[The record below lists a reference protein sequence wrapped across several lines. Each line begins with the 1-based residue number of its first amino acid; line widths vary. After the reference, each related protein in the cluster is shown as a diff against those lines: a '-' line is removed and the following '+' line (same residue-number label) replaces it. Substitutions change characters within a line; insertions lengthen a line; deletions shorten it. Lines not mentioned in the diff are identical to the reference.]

1 VNNKL
6 PRFLR
11 PSRLLYFILLIIFAG
26 LSFFFGD
33 KRHILAAA
41 EASVILLLA
50 VYTRLDTKKRAD
62 RLAQYLE
69 AVTGGIDTAAQN
81 SLTRSPLPVVI
92 FSTKSCNIL
101 WSNELFRA
109 ITGDRERMFEV
120 SVSDLVPGF
129 SADWLRDGKL
139 ECPEPIALG
148 DRLFKIYGN
157 LSRSGG
163 ARTDDF
169 IATTYWTDVTAYES
183 ARAEFYLSRPV
194 YAIILL
200 DNYEDLIKGVSEQ
213 EKSAVLSEIDARIGG
228 WTGGRDGYL
237 CKYDRD
243 RYLYITEERHF
254 DSLTGD
260 KFKILDAV
268 RECVGAGGVHATLSI
283 GIGKD
288 GATPLESSRFALL
301 AIEMALTRGGDQVVV
316 KNHFNFEF
324 FGGNSAEKENR
335 TKVKARVMANALGE
349 LIADS
354 SSVFIMGHKNADYD
368 AVGAA
373 AGVRRIALSKNVPA
387 HIVIDPEN
395 TMAKHLIDRL
405 KESPDYEG
413 AFVTVS
419 DAMINADSRSL
430 LVVVDTS
437 RPEETESQDLL
448 LSLTRVA
455 VIDHHRRAATYIENA
470 TVNFNEPYASSACEL
485 VTELLQYIVDQ
496 RTILRVEADAL
507 LAGIVLDTKTFAI
520 HTGSRTFDAAAFLR
534 RLGADTVDVKML
546 MQSDFS
552 TAMARY
558 EIVRGAVIY
567 RGGIA
572 IASSEEDATR
582 VIIAQSA
589 DELLNIAGV
598 SASFV
603 LAPNDAGIFISGR
616 SIGPVN
622 VQLILEKLGGG
633 GNQSIA
639 GGRMEGVGVGE
650 ARDALQTAID
660 KYLEENPL

>member
-1 VNNKL
+1 MDNKL

-11 PSRLLYFILLIIFAG
+11 PSMRLYFILLIIFAVVT
-26 LSFFFGD
+26 FFFGSE
-33 KRHILAAA
+33 RHILAISEFA
-41 EASVILLLA
+41 VIALLA
-50 VYTRLDTKKRAD
+50 IYTRVDNKKRAD

-69 AVTGGIDTAAQN
+69 AVTDGIDTAAES
-81 SLTRSPLPVVI
+81 SLTRSPLPVVV

-109 ITGDRERMFEV
+109 ITDDRERMFEV
-120 SVSDLVPGF
+120 RVSDLVPDF
-129 SADWLRDGKL
+129 DSDWLRDGRL

-148 DRLFKIYGN
+148 DRLFKLYGS
-157 LSRSGG
+157 LARFGG

-169 IATTYWTDVTAYES
+169 IATTYWVDVTAYERTRS
-183 ARAEFYLSRPV
+183 EFYLSRPV
-194 YAIILL
+194 YTIILL
-200 DNYEDLIKGVSEQ
+200 DNYEDLTKGVSEQ
-213 EKSAVLSEIDARIGG
+213 EKSAVLSEIDAKIGE
-228 WTGGRDGYL
+228 WTSGRDGYL

-243 RYLYITEERHF
+243 RYLYVTEERHL
-254 DSLTGD
+254 DDLVGD
-260 KFKILDAV
+260 KFKILEAV
-268 RECVGAGGVHATLSI
+268 RECIGAGGVHATLSI

-288 GATPLESSRFALL
+288 GKTPLESSRFASL
-301 AIEMALTRGGDQVVV
+301 AIEMALTRGGDQAVI

-324 FGGNSAEKENR
+324 FGGNSAEPEKR

-354 SSVFIMGHKNADYD
+354 SSVFIMGHKNADFD

-373 AGVRRIALSKNVPA
+373 AGVRRIALSKSVPA
-387 HIVIDPEN
+387 YIVIDPDN
-395 TMAKHLIDRL
+395 TMSKALIEHL
-405 KESPDYEG
+405 KSAEDYED
-413 AFVTVS
+413 AFISVS
-419 DAMINADSRSL
+419 DAMIKADSRSL

-496 RTILRVEADAL
+496 RAILRVEADAL
-507 LAGIVLDTKTFAI
+507 LTGIVLDTKTFAI
-520 HTGSRTFDAAAFLR
+520 RTGSRTFDAAAFLR

-546 MQSDFS
+546 MQSDYS

-558 EIVRGAVIY
+558 ELVRGAKIY
-567 RGGIA
+567 HDGIA
-572 IASSEEDATR
+572 VASSDAAADR
-582 VIIAQSA
+582 VVIAQSA

-603 LAPNDAGIFISGR
+603 LAPNDGGIFISGR
-616 SIGPVN
+616 SIGNVN
-622 VQLILEKLGGG
+622 VQLILERLGGG

-639 GGRMEGVGVGE
+639 GGRMEGVNASG
-650 ARDALQTAID
+650 ALAALHSAID
-660 KYLEENPL
+660 EYLAENPK

>member
-1 VNNKL
+1 MNNKL

-11 PSRLLYFILLIIFAG
+11 PGRLLYFILLIIFAV

-33 KRHILAAA
+33 GRHILAVA
-41 EASVILLLA
+41 EAAVILLLA
-50 VYTRLDTKKRAD
+50 IYTRLDTKKRAD
-62 RLAQYLE
+62 RLAQYIE
-69 AVTGGIDTAAQN
+69 TITGGIDSAAQD
-81 SLTRSPLPVVI
+81 SLTHSPLPVVI

-101 WSNELFRA
+101 WSNELFRS

-120 SVSDLVPGF
+120 RVSDLVPGF
-129 SADWLRDGKL
+129 SADWLRDGKF
-139 ECPEPIALG
+139 ECPEPIEVG
-148 DRLFKIYGN
+148 DRLFKIYGS

-169 IATTYWTDVTAYES
+169 IAMTYWIDVTSYER
-183 ARAEFYLSRPV
+183 ARSEFYLSRPV

-213 EKSAVLSEIDARIGG
+213 EKSAVLSEIDARIGD

-243 RYLYITEERHF
+243 RYLYITEERHL

-260 KFKILDAV
+260 KFKILEAV

-288 GATPLESSRFALL
+288 GRTPLESSRFASL
-301 AIEMALTRGGDQVVV
+301 AIEMALTRGGDQAVI

-324 FGGNSAEKENR
+324 FGGNAAETEKR

-354 SSVFIMGHKNADYD
+354 SSVFIMGHKNADFD

-373 AGVRRIALSKNVPA
+373 AGVRRIALSKNIPA
-387 HIVIDPEN
+387 YIVIDPEN
-395 TMAKHLIDRL
+395 TMSKQLIDHL
-405 KESPDYEG
+405 KESPDYED
-413 AFVTVS
+413 AFITAS
-419 DAMINADSRSL
+419 DAMIRSDSRSL

-455 VIDHHRRAATYIENA
+455 VIDHHRRAATYIDNA
-470 TVNFNEPYASSACEL
+470 TVNFNEPYASSASEL

-507 LAGIVLDTKTFAI
+507 LTGIVLDT
-520 HTGSRTFDAAAFLR
+520 
-534 RLGADTVDVKML
+534 
-546 MQSDFS
+546 
-552 TAMARY
+552 
-558 EIVRGAVIY
+558 
-567 RGGIA
+567 
-572 IASSEEDATR
+572 
-582 VIIAQSA
+582 
-589 DELLNIAGV
+589 
-598 SASFV
+598 
-603 LAPNDAGIFISGR
+603 
-616 SIGPVN
+616 
-622 VQLILEKLGGG
+622 
-633 GNQSIA
+633 
-639 GGRMEGVGVGE
+639 
-650 ARDALQTAID
+650 
-660 KYLEENPL
+660 